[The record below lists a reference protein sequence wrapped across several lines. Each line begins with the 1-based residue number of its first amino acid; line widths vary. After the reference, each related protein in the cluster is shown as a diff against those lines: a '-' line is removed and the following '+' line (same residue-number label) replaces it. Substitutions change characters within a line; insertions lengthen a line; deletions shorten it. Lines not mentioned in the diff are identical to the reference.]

1 MPQFDFP
8 SPRRYN
14 TLRLLGYE
22 YNSPYQLCA
31 VSLVTDM
38 RRPLFADMKMAK
50 STLACLLSDE
60 LLAHMRLRAFT
71 LMPDHLHF
79 LASVRQPE
87 EHLSALIGNFKS
99 YTTQQYWKRSREI
112 IDCGEVSLPS
122 TRVAKTNAKKERPLI
137 AALMDWRATLRPE
150 VVELKNWPNVK
161 PGHFTKK
168 RLWQTRL
175 YDHVI
180 RNEFDLEE
188 NLDYIAMNPVREG
201 YVPYPQFYPYSGFIL

>member
-8 SPRRYN
+8 HPRRHN

-31 VSLVTDM
+31 VSLVTDI

-60 LLAHMRLRAFT
+60 ILAHMRLRAFT

-79 LASVRQPE
+79 LAGVRQPE
-87 EHLSALIGNFKS
+87 EYLPALIGSFKS

-112 IDCGEVSLPS
+112 IDSGEVSFTFDVHRKNKCERGARSDRGVNGLAGHAA
-122 TRVAKTNAKKERPLI
+122 TGGGGIKELAQR
-137 AALMDWRATLRPE
+137 
-150 VVELKNWPNVK
+150 
-161 PGHFTKK
+161 
-168 RLWQTRL
+168 
-175 YDHVI
+175 
-180 RNEFDLEE
+180 
-188 NLDYIAMNPVREG
+188 
-201 YVPYPQFYPYSGFIL
+201 